1 MKRYEKYKPSGVEW
15 LGEVPEEWDI
25 KRTKFNFEFS
35 KGLTITKENLIDE
48 GIPCV
53 NYGEIHSKFGFEVNP
68 EIHDLKFVSDDY
80 LKYPATLLKKG
91 DFIFA
96 DTSEDVKGSG
106 NFTYLNSDIPTFAG
120 YHTIIARLRKNH
132 NPRFLAYVFDSDAF
146 RNQIRT
152 QIKGVKVF
160 SITQAILKNT
170 FIWLPQIEEQIAIV
184 NYLDKKT
191 EKIDRLISH
200 QQALLEKLSEKRTAL
215 ITETVC
221 GRVRLPTALNDN
233 EALGGSNYPLRDSG
247 IEWLGEVPEHWLI
260 TRLKYVGEI
269 VLGLTYSPED
279 ITNDENAILVLRSSN
294 VQNGKLLLNDNVYVN
309 KDIPKKMQTTENDIL
324 ICSRNGSRA
333 LIGKCAVIEGDAIGQ
348 TFGAFMT
355 VFRSPYKRFIY
366 YVLSSELF
374 KSQLGNY
381 LTSTINQLT
390 TQVLGN
396 FEIAFPPESE
406 QTAIVNYLDTETAKI
421 DRLQHKIERV
431 IERLK
436 EYRSALITQVVTG
449 KVKV

>member
-15 LGEVPEEWDI
+15 LGDVPNEWSVTKIKYISELNPKKSNLEKLDQECSFIPMEKLKLGNLLLDETRQISEVYNSYTYFQNGDLLIAKVTPCFENKNFAIANNLVNGIGFGSSEI
-25 KRTKFNFEFS
+25 YVLRSKNCFNR
-35 KGLTITKENLIDE
+35 
-48 GIPCV
+48 
-53 NYGEIHSKFGFEVNP
+53 
-68 EIHDLKFVSDDY
+68 Y
-80 LKYPATLLKKG
+80 LFY
-91 DFIFA
+91 
-96 DTSEDVKGSG
+96 
-106 NFTYLNSDIPTFAG
+106 
-120 YHTIIARLRKNH
+120 RL
-132 NPRFLAYVFDSDAF
+132 
-146 RNQIRT
+146 QE
-152 QIKGVKVF
+152 
-160 SITQAILKNT
+160 NT
-170 FIWLPQIEEQIAIV
+170 FMDLAAGSMIGAGGLKRIPSDFLNNYVIALPPNEEQVSIA
-184 NYLDKKT
+184 NFLDKKT

-221 GRVRLPTALNDN
+221 GRVRLPTAPNDN
-233 EALGGSNYPLRDSG
+233 ETLSGSNAPLRNSG

-333 LIGKCAVIEGDAIGQ
+333 LIGKCTVIEGDAIGQ

-406 QTAIVNYLDTETAKI
+406 QTTIVNYLDTETAKI